1 MKAFDILKAFIYGL
15 FLAVIV
21 FLIQKDRGFGL
32 LHCLS
37 DACFVPGVLLGGSGG
52 LLFVSSRGV
61 FDMMFYGVH
70 SLFTVTFRR
79 ERRESY
85 IEYAAGSRER
95 RRDFRP
101 LLITGAVFIILSV
114 IFLGINQVDQGTV
127 L

>member
-1 MKAFDILKAFIYGL
+1 MKAFDILKAFVYGL
-15 FLAVIV
+15 FFAIIV

-37 DACFVPGVLLGGSGG
+37 DACFVPGVLLGGSGV

-61 FDMMFYGVH
+61 FDMMFYSVQ

-85 IEYAAGSRER
+85 IDYTEKRREG
-95 RRDFRP
+95 RRDFRA
-101 LLITGAVFIILSV
+101 LLIAGAFFIVLSV
-114 IFLGINQVDQGTV
+114 IFLFGKTGASV
-127 L
+127 